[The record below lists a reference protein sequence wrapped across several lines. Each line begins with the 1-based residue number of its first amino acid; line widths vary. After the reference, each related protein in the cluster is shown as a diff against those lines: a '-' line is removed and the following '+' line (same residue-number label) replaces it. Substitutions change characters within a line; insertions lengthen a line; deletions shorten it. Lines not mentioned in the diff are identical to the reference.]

1 MLMRLRRTNLEQRKL
16 VLNLGAS
23 FATRIPGA
31 VGLLWFLPL
40 LHSGLGTSDYA
51 SLLSAIALSGTVAFM
66 PGGLLTVGRR
76 MVGEAYSNNDRKGEA
91 DGFMSA
97 VVASLLASC
106 AAMAIIY
113 AYCVT
118 QQTGNVVLIIAMVSA
133 FGVFLSLFENIR
145 AAYNEHY
152 VGSVLLI
159 ILQSLGFGMGL
170 LVPVMREDMLLGATV
185 LVGPYVLT
193 SVLSAVL
200 LLQRRPY
207 LVTGRPTAVWFV
219 IRQGTMMAVAD
230 GFLIATLSIAVV
242 WVQSTTTDAAISA
255 WFATT
260 IRLFQTFLVP
270 VSLVLVPLSSYI
282 RIHWNGKTLAQQ
294 QTYNWVSLSIGL
306 GYAVVVAVSLFFVS
320 RYYISWFLHIP
331 VPNDIAIFV
340 LFAGIVAYR
349 SYSSIA
355 YLVLVSV
362 TSHLALW
369 TTAAVALAV
378 IMAAL
383 SSLSLDPLGAIDVYA
398 WIAGAS
404 MVAVLI
410 WSALRFSTKG
420 LAHATA

>member
-1 MLMRLRRTNLEQRKL
+1 MEEVST
-16 VLNLGAS
+16 
-23 FATRIPGA
+23 
-31 VGLLWFLPL
+31 
-40 LHSGLGTSDYA
+40 D
-51 SLLSAIALSGTVAFM
+51 
-66 PGGLLTVGRR
+66 
-76 MVGEAYSNNDRKGEA
+76 
-91 DGFMSA
+91 
-97 VVASLLASC
+97 VV
-106 AAMAIIY
+106 
-113 AYCVT
+113 
-118 QQTGNVVLIIAMVSA
+118 IIAMVSA

-170 LVPVMREDMLLGATV
+170 LIPVMRENMLLGATV

-207 LVTGRPTAVWFV
+207 LITGRPNSVWFV
-219 IRQGTMMAVAD
+219 VRQGTMMAVAD

-242 WVQSTTTDAAISA
+242 WVQSTEAVTNSAISA

-260 IRLFQTFLVP
+260 VRLFRTFLVP

-306 GYAVVVAVSLFFVS
+306 GYGAVVAVSLFFVS
-320 RYYISWFLHIP
+320 HFYISWFLRIP
-331 VPNDIAIFV
+331 VEDDIAIFV
-340 LFAGIVAYR
+340 LFAAIVAYR

-369 TTAAVALAV
+369 TTAAVAIAV
-378 IMAAL
+378 VMAAL
-383 SSLSLDPLGAIDVYA
+383 SSLSLDPLGTINVYA
-398 WIAGAS
+398 WIAGAA

-410 WSALRFSTKG
+410 WSASRFATKG
-420 LAHATA
+420 MAHATA